1 MNDRRGI
8 ILGVIPAR
16 GGSKG
21 VPGKNIKSVCGKPLI
36 AHAIECGLKCPSLD
50 HLIVTTDNQEIAD
63 VAREWGAE
71 VPFMRPDELARD
83 ETPMLPVLQHALT
96 ASEKH
101 YSKMVKILVLLDP
114 TGPLRIVDDI
124 EGCLKLLRESDC
136 DAVISGNMAHRS
148 PYFNMVMLNDDYA
161 RLVFPSSEP
170 VGRRQDS
177 PPIYDLNTVVWAY
190 YRKALMEEKAR
201 VPKRT
206 LLYLIPPE
214 RAIDIDTGLDF
225 EILEFLTG
233 KKMGL
238 QP

>member
-101 YSKMVKILVLLDP
+101 
-114 TGPLRIVDDI
+114 
-124 EGCLKLLRESDC
+124 
-136 DAVISGNMAHRS
+136 
-148 PYFNMVMLNDDYA
+148 
-161 RLVFPSSEP
+161 
-170 VGRRQDS
+170 
-177 PPIYDLNTVVWAY
+177 
-190 YRKALMEEKAR
+190 
-201 VPKRT
+201 
-206 LLYLIPPE
+206 
-214 RAIDIDTGLDF
+214 
-225 EILEFLTG
+225 
-233 KKMGL
+233 
-238 QP
+238 